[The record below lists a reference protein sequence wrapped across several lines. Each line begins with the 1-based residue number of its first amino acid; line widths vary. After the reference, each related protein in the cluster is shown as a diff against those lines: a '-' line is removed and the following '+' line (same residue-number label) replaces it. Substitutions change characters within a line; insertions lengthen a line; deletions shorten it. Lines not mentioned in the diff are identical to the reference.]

1 MSLRVQGA
9 VDNDIHPPTFGLAER
24 VFSLYRVLAGVH
36 QVRVL
41 CVVPNRSRAASRECV
56 AGFELARVKRP
67 YTSIAWRTER
77 AGWAPLFAVSYWHR
91 ALGASLVRRLDP
103 QADVWSV
110 DGLNLT
116 PLLERRAR
124 PLRVYLAQNVEVDF
138 FRTAGAKVARWA
150 DWGSRLARLEE
161 RALGAADL
169 VVTVSSEDAERL
181 ASLYRIPQER
191 FLVIENGY
199 DETRLHP
206 PSTEERASA
215 RAHFGFRDTDHVGV
229 FVGSD
234 FPHNRAAARLLMERV
249 YPPLAP
255 EGHRLVVVGGVN
267 ASLGRAEESWIRR
280 VPPTPDLLV
289 CLHAADVGLNPVTTG
304 GGSNVKLP
312 AYLAA
317 GLPVVTTAFGL
328 RGYSDLRPYV
338 VVAES
343 AQTSMAIQARP
354 HSHPGTPAAITR
366 YAWSA
371 LGGRL
376 SRRYEQLLGRA
387 AGAERPAGCS
397 P

>member
-1 MSLRVQGA
+1 MPA
-9 VDNDIHPPTFGLAER
+9 
-24 VFSLYRVLAGVH
+24 
-36 QVRVL
+36 
-41 CVVPNRSRAASRECV
+41 
-56 AGFELARVKRP
+56 
-67 YTSIAWRTER
+67 
-77 AGWAPLFAVSYWHR
+77 
-91 ALGASLVRRLDP
+91 
-103 QADVWSV
+103 
-110 DGLNLT
+110 
-116 PLLERRAR
+116 
-124 PLRVYLAQNVEVDF
+124 
-138 FRTAGAKVARWA
+138 
-150 DWGSRLARLEE
+150 
-161 RALGAADL
+161 
-169 VVTVSSEDAERL
+169 
-181 ASLYRIPQER
+181 
-191 FLVIENGY
+191 
-199 DETRLHP
+199 
-206 PSTEERASA
+206 
-215 RAHFGFRDTDHVGV
+215 
-229 FVGSD
+229 
-234 FPHNRAAARLLMERV
+234 
-249 YPPLAP
+249 
-255 EGHRLVVVGGVN
+255 
-267 ASLGRAEESWIRR
+267 
-280 VPPTPDLLV
+280 PPTPDLLV